1 MTERLIEALRRI
13 ALARHRWWRRRQ
25 VERLARRLGASRRQA
40 ARIAHHTP

>member
-1 MTERLIEALRRI
+1 MTDALVQ
-13 ALARHRWWRRRQ
+13 ALLSLAVLRHRWWRRRQ